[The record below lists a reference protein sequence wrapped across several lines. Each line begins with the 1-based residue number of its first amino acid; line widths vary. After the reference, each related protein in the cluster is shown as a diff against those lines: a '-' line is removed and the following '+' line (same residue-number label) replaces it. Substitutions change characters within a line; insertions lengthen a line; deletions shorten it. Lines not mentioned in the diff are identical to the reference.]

1 MSKQFSP
8 STLKTRTD
16 ETLDNPFQTFVGVP
30 AVAVA
35 GRLQRRRRHLRHLVE
50 RTWYVTE
57 LYNAD
62 GRTSSLDE
70 AQHQQLGNRRDAY
83 RISFTPETFNAQ
95 AGSTTLTGTWTVD
108 GSNQTIRFHFDRPVT
123 GEDAI
128 SRIMIKYLEEAV
140 RYEGSYIYLRIYT
153 EAGTSILF
161 SPDK

>member
-1 MSKQFSP
+1 MKHWT
-8 STLKTRTD
+8 TLFRLSLVCLLLPLLAGCND
-16 ETLDNPFQTFVGVP
+16 EDDISGIF
-30 AVAVA
+30 
-35 GRLQRRRRHLRHLVE
+35 VE

-70 AQHQQLGNRRDAY
+70 AQHQQLGYRRDAY